1 MSVATEVPTKT
12 RLLKPR
18 YYCDILKRPTKK
30 KKTRQITT
38 RGIANQDPVKSPEFV
53 DSFAD

>member
-12 RLLKPR
+12 RFLKPR

-30 KKTRQITT
+30 KKK
-38 RGIANQDPVKSPEFV
+38 QDK
-53 DSFAD
+53 